1 MQRSASKYL
10 SGTRTQEH
18 LSRCVELRADA
29 KVREVATRR
38 LDKKVLAALSRDLVA
53 AEGHYHKSCYKL
65 YTKNE
70 STSTFDMSEELEEH
84 SAYNKAV
91 EQAHQ
96 ELFMFIRN
104 E

>member
-1 MQRSASKYL
+1 M
-10 SGTRTQEH
+10 
-18 LSRCVELRADA
+18 ELRADA

-53 AEGHYHKSCYKL
+53 AEGHYHKSFYKL